1 MHKRNYPL
9 IDIMRI
15 IASILVIGIHTYPFL
30 QISPSLDFI
39 TTHIIGRIAVPFFFM
54 TTAFFL
60 FEHGEPTLQRLKKT
74 LNQLGIIYLICIFI
88 YIPIQIYNNTLIQ
101 SVPNLIQDIFMDGTF
116 YHLWYLPATLIGIS
130 LVYIIYK
137 YCSLKLDLF
146 LSSFYI
152 IGLGGDSYYGFSI
165 QIPIL
170 KSLYNSIFQFC
181 EYTRNGYSLLN
192 IFMARSLYCS
202 APTQNFQISLVYYTL
217 Y

>member
-1 MHKRNYPL
+1 
-9 IDIMRI
+9 
-15 IASILVIGIHTYPFL
+15 
-30 QISPSLDFI
+30 
-39 TTHIIGRIAVPFFFM
+39 M

-137 YCSLKLDLF
+137 YCSLKLGFILVIILYI

-152 IGLGGDSYYGFSI
+152 
-165 QIPIL
+165 
-170 KSLYNSIFQFC
+170 
-181 EYTRNGYSLLN
+181 LL
-192 IFMARSLYCS
+192 
-202 APTQNFQISLVYYTL
+202 V
-217 Y
+217 

>member
-1 MHKRNYPL
+1 MALLSLFGGHMHKRNYPM

-88 YIPIQIYNNTLIQ
+88 Y
-101 SVPNLIQDIFMDGTF
+101 
-116 YHLWYLPATLIGIS
+116 
-130 LVYIIYK
+130 LVR
-137 YCSLKLDLF
+137 F
-146 LSSFYI
+146 LCVF
-152 IGLGGDSYYGFSI
+152 
-165 QIPIL
+165 
-170 KSLYNSIFQFC
+170 
-181 EYTRNGYSLLN
+181 
-192 IFMARSLYCS
+192 
-202 APTQNFQISLVYYTL
+202 
-217 Y
+217 